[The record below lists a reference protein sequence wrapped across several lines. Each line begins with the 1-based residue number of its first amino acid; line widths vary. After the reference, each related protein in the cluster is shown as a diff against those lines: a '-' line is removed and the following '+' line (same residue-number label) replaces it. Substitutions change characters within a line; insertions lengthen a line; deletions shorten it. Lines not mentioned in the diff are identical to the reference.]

1 MAGQLQGLATLCGPR
16 IKGKALPTVH
26 QLDSSQRRLSR
37 TTFLLLWLLYACVG
51 PGNSFDGWNTVT
63 RMALAFSL
71 AQEQSLQIDRLA
83 PLTGD
88 KAWLDGHYYS
98 DKAPGQS
105 FMAAPIVAGLTAGAK
120 RLGWSAAPTQ
130 DGKLSFVFVLAVWL
144 TDALTTALFAAACAS
159 AVYRS
164 ACRLGVS
171 EPGARFGV
179 IALGLCTPAFGWGT
193 VVFGHMI
200 AGGCIAIAF
209 DNALA
214 LLSRPTRPW
223 TALGL
228 GLLMSLAVTV
238 EYFSAIPMIIVALFV
253 AAGMLGRSARAS
265 ITVLGAATVGGVLGM
280 APLGIYNAL
289 AFGSPWTLGYSQVQ
303 GFEEMK
309 SGVFGITYPRLWSF
323 LSILVFPRRGIL
335 WLSPL
340 LAVTPIAWWYMRRR
354 WSPSVIVVLLSI
366 PIFYILLNSSYF
378 YWDGGWSTG
387 PRHIMPALGAIC
399 LVLAGFWDVTGPTW
413 RKLMVLG
420 ASISGVLNFIC
431 ATVDMTDPGKV
442 IWTVPSL
449 VLRFWRGDV
458 HNVFIVL
465 GLTGLWSVV
474 PLLILVAAIVV
485 AAWPKGRSPYAYQ
498 RLKSL
503 HRPEDVN

>member
-1 MAGQLQGLATLCGPR
+1 MAGQSQGLETLSASR
-16 IKGKALPTVH
+16 WKGNILPTAH
-26 QLDSSQRRLSR
+26 HLDPSQRRLSR
-37 TTFLLLWLLYACVG
+37 TLFLLLWLLYACIG

-71 AQEQSLQIDRLA
+71 VQEQSLQIDRLA

-88 KAWLDGHYYS
+88 KAGLDGHYYS

-105 FMAAPIVAGLTAGAK
+105 FMAVPIVAGLTAGAEW
-120 RLGWSAAPTQ
+120 LGWSAAPTQ
-130 DGKLSFVFVLAVWL
+130 DGKLSLFFVLANWL
-144 TDALTTALFAAACAS
+144 TDAFTTALFAAACAS

-179 IALGLCTPAFGWGT
+179 ITLGLCTPAFGWGT

-200 AGGCIAIAF
+200 AGGCIAIAL
-209 DNALA
+209 DTALA
-214 LLSRPTRPW
+214 LLSGPTRPW

-238 EYFSAIPMIIVALFV
+238 EYVSAVPMIFVALFL
-253 AAGMLGRSARAS
+253 AAGMLGRSAQAS
-265 ITVLGAATVGGVLGM
+265 VTVLGAATIGGVLGM
-280 APLGIYNAL
+280 APLAVYNAL

-309 SGVFGITYPRLWSF
+309 SGLFGITYPRLWSF

-340 LAVTPIAWWYMRRR
+340 LAVTPIAWWYVRRQ
-354 WSPSVIVVLLSI
+354 WSLSVMVVLLSI
-366 PIFYILLNSSYF
+366 PLFYILLNSSYF

-399 LVLAGFWDVTGPTW
+399 LVLAGFWDVAGPAW
-413 RKLMVLG
+413 RKVLVFG
-420 ASISGVLNFIC
+420 ASISGALNFIC
-431 ATVDMTDPGKV
+431 ATVDMTDPGTV
-442 IWTVPSL
+442 IWTVPL
-449 VLRFWRGDV
+449 LMQRFWRGDV
-458 HNVFIVL
+458 HNVFTVL

-474 PLLILVAAIVV
+474 PLLVLVAAIVV
-485 AAWPKGRSPYAYQ
+485 AAWPKGRLSYA
-498 RLKSL
+498 
-503 HRPEDVN
+503 HHFTA